1 MKRSLLLP
9 LLALMLSGSLVVKAQ
24 TNSNTS
30 KEPINIKI
38 VAASKNL
45 ALAEPSTIIGNGGNG
60 TKVILRGTNIP
71 GKNPVYVVN
80 GEIVTESNLLLIEP
94 NKIQTVEIL
103 KNASAVALYGPEA
116 TNGVIIVT
124 TKKDSSQKTKN

>member
-1 MKRSLLLP
+1 MKRYLLLP

-38 VAASKNL
+38 VVTSKKS
-45 ALAEPSTIIGNGGNG
+45 ALAEPSTIIGDGGNG

-71 GKNPVYVVN
+71 GKNPVYVIN
-80 GEIVTESNLLLIEP
+80 GEIVTEGDLQAIDP
-94 NKIQTVEIL
+94 NKIQTVDIL

-116 TNGVIIVT
+116 TNGVIIIT
-124 TKKDSSQKTKN
+124 TKKDPLQKTKN